1 MFQTASIS
9 RRPARRTAWMATAL
23 LVAWAFG
30 GATTVLAQEPSDPP
44 GNNGTIKIHAG
55 STHEEPPPTDMNT
68 EPQLCGP
75 FHVHGFGFDTDS
87 TGYTRI
93 QRIEPSGSGVVATPE
108 WAADA
113 AGEWQTG
120 LIELDPGHYSAAAKQ
135 TDPETP
141 GGEKTKNFWVG
152 CEERVAGVEGE
163 NSGQPSGSELGAG
176 GASGDELP
184 PSDMED
190 PARRDDNA
198 LPLLVVLFAIAAVGL
213 VLRPAWG
220 RPPS

>member
-1 MFQTASIS
+1 MLQTTLTG
-9 RRPARRTAWMATAL
+9 RRTTHWAAWLATAL

-30 GATTVLAQEPSDPP
+30 GATTTLAQEPSDPP

-75 FHVHGFGFDTDS
+75 FHVHGFGFDADS
-87 TGYTRI
+87 TGYVRI
-93 QRIEPSGSGVVATPE
+93 EQIEPSGSGVVATPE
-108 WAADA
+108 WGADA

-120 LIELDPGHYSAAAKQ
+120 LMELDPGHYSAAAKQ

-152 CEERVAGVEGE
+152 CEERVGGVEGE
-163 NSGQPSGSELGAG
+163 NSGQHGGAELGAG
-176 GASGDELP
+176 GSAGDELP
-184 PSDMED
+184 ASDTDD
-190 PARRDDNA
+190 PARPGGDP
-198 LPLLVVLFAIAAVGL
+198 LPMLFLLFAIAAGAL
-213 VLRPAWG
+213 VLRPASG
-220 RPPS
+220 TSPS